1 MIDLG
6 DRLDR
11 VVRGAKVVDGTGKPQ
26 FEGDVG
32 IRDGRISRIG
42 LGLEGE
48 EILDA
53 SGSILCPG
61 FVDIHNHADHGIL
74 AFPGAESYVMQGIT
88 TSVVGNCGLSMAP
101 LDPARVGL
109 ARRYLAPFL
118 RKEVEYG
125 WDWTSSA
132 EFFRRVEERGIALNL
147 APLVGHGTI
156 RIAVKGF
163 DEGVPTCEE
172 MARMKRLLAQSLEEG
187 AFELSSGLIY
197 PPGSYARPEE
207 LEELSG
213 VLKDFGGYYATHM
226 RNEGDRLFQSLE
238 ETLALGERNGI
249 SIQVSHLKAVGKA
262 NWGKVPEALQ
272 RMEAAR
278 QRGVNVNCDVYPYEA
293 GMTTLTALLPP
304 WALEGGVEQ
313 MLRRLSDAAESRK
326 IEKDIESGIPGW
338 ENWSSSLGWQNIV
351 ISECEARKDLEGAS
365 LEEIARHGKIPP
377 AKALFELL
385 LETGGSATMLLFGI
399 GEEDLREALRSHMSC
414 IASDSWVNAPW
425 GGGKPH
431 PRGYGTFPRFLR
443 RMVRES
449 GDLSWEEAIRKVTSL
464 PAEKAGIKG
473 RGRIE
478 QGFWADLVILD
489 PGTVGDLA
497 TFQAPH
503 QYPVGLHHV
512 MVNGEWV
519 VKDGKPTA
527 SMPGKVLKRGA

>member
-1 MIDLG
+1 MV
-6 DRLDR
+6 DRIDR
-11 VVRGAKVVDGTGKPQ
+11 VVRGARVVDGSGRPS

-32 IRDGRISRIG
+32 ITNGKISRIG
-42 LGLEGE
+42 GVLEGE

-53 SGSILCPG
+53 SGLILGPG

-74 AFPGAESYVMQGIT
+74 AFPGAECHVMQGVT

-101 LDPARVGL
+101 LDPARVDL

-118 RKEVEYG
+118 RAEVEIG
-125 WDWTSSA
+125 WDWRSSG
-132 EFFRRVEERGIALNL
+132 EYFRKVQERGIALNL

-163 DEGVPTCEE
+163 DDGPPSCEE
-172 MARMKRLLAQSLEEG
+172 MAQMKRMLAQSLEEG
-187 AFELSSGLIY
+187 AFGLSSGLIY

-207 LEELSG
+207 LEELAE
-213 VLKDFGGYYATHM
+213 VLKKYGGFYATHM
-226 RNEGDRLFQSLE
+226 RNEGDRLFRSLE

-249 SIQVSHLKAVGKA
+249 SIQVSHLKAVGRA
-262 NWGKVPEALQ
+262 NWGKVRDAL
-272 RMEAAR
+272 RLMEAAR
-278 QRGVNVNCDVYPYEA
+278 ERGVNVNCDVYPYEA

-304 WALEGGVEQ
+304 WALEGGVEK
-313 MLRRLSDAAESRK
+313 MLHRLSDAADCRR
-326 IEKDIESGIPGW
+326 IEDEMESGIPGW
-338 ENWSSSLGWQNIV
+338 ENWSGSLGWSNIV

-365 LEEIARHGKIPP
+365 LEEIAMRGNIPP
-377 AKALFELL
+377 VQALFGLL
-385 LETGGSATMLLFGI
+385 RETGGNATMLLFGM
-399 GEEDLREALRSHMSC
+399 GEEDLKEALNSPISC

-449 GDLSWEEAIRKVTSL
+449 GDLSWEKAIRKITSL
-464 PAEKAGIKG
+464 PAEKAGIEG

-478 QGFWADLVILD
+478 QGFWADFVILD
-489 PGTVGDLA
+489 PESISDRA
-497 TFQAPH
+497 TFQEPH
-503 QYPVGLHHV
+503 RYPEGIRHV

-519 VKDGKPTA
+519 VKDGKPTDRR
-527 SMPGKVLKRGA
+527 PGRVLRRVR